1 MPCLRAEV
9 IDPTLPRKSA
19 VYDEVLETVPQ
30 TNTGGWVE
38 NTKALGKTLVKE
50 LGKLTP

>member
-1 MPCLRAEV
+1 MV
-9 IDPTLPRKSA
+9 DPILPRKVA
-19 VYDEVLETVPQ
+19 YYVEIMVTVPQ
-30 TNTGGWVE
+30 TDSGGWVE